1 MENLWRFYDI
11 FICIFMEDCQH
22 TLGYMDIVLMHSTT
36 HVFFILLLRNCTSFK
51 GAVQQWFA
59 GDMCNMPGC
68 KTFW

>member
-1 MENLWRFYDI
+1 MIFLYAFSWRI
-11 FICIFMEDCQH
+11 AN
-22 TLGYMDIVLMHSTT
+22 TLLGIMDIALMHSTT
-36 HVFFILLLRNCTSFK
+36 HVFFILQLRNCTSFK